1 MDKTEATDH
10 LRDILESDAL
20 IQRLEKIAFNYPN
33 LKQEGH
39 IRNAVLEIFNYF
51 NSEENTNKR
60 AVAEHRIN
68 GKKVDLCFVNKDS
81 PDYPVQ
87 VEFKFQ
93 FSKDFNR
100 FSKYR
105 STIEHDLES
114 RESDAF
120 VLIVADWEKEEKKKF
135 DKEWA
140 LKPDLNKYICN
151 RDLSNQGDPEW
162 KKNLCRLVNSFDRT
176 SVELIERQVD
186 EPYQVKYYF
195 YLLIKH
201 SEEDWET
208 VSEAELF
215 NALESDSN

>member
-20 IQRLEKIAFNYPN
+20 MQRLEKIAFNYPN
-33 LKQEGH
+33 LKQEGQ
-39 IRNAVLEIFNYF
+39 IRDAVLEIYNHF
-51 NSEENTNKR
+51 NSGENSITR
-60 AVAEHRIN
+60 AVAEHRID
-68 GKKVDLCFVNKDS
+68 GKKVDLCFVNKET
-81 PDYPVQ
+81 PDDPVQ

-105 STIEHDLES
+105 TIIERDLEK

-120 VLIVADWEKEEKKKF
+120 VLIVADWDKKEKKKF
-135 DKEWA
+135 DEKWA
-140 LKPDLNKYICN
+140 LKPNLNQYICN
-151 RDLSNQGDPEW
+151 RDLELAGDPEW
-162 KKNLCRLVNSFDRT
+162 KDNLCKLVNSFELT
-176 SVELIERQVD
+176 SAELIERQVD
-186 EPYQVKYYF
+186 KPYPVKYYF

-208 VSEAELF
+208 VSEKEFF
-215 NALESDSN
+215 NALECSSN